1 MSDVDER
8 VPRESKEQKGAG
20 VDRSESESAM
30 GSFVAE
36 LQDGDLAKPMA
47 LSDFLF
53 RLGLAYRLPEKK
65 TGEYEVRPVA
75 RPPRTRVWLPVLAVV
90 MALGWVGARL
100 LQPRP
105 GKQLPRELTGE
116 WVAQSPKYPGRALV
130 LQPGTVTLK
139 FGADTDAVSFPISAV
154 LRDSVQD
161 TAIYRVQYLQ
171 DGQSVSLV
179 VKFFETPRPTVVLSS
194 PAGVVWL
201 RQSDVGYDSPA
212 LDTGRAAGSPRGR

>member
-1 MSDVDER
+1 MSEVNER
-8 VPRESKEQKGAG
+8 VPPGPKEQKNAG
-20 VDRSESESAM
+20 TDRTESEPAM
-30 GSFVAE
+30 RSFVEE

-65 TGEYEVRPVA
+65 PGEYETRPVV
-75 RPPRTRVWLPVLAVV
+75 RQPGTRVWLPALAVA
-90 MALGWVGARL
+90 MALGWVGTRL
-100 LQPRP
+100 LQPKP

-116 WVAQSPKYPGRALV
+116 WVAQSPRYPGRALV

-139 FGADTDAVSFPISAV
+139 FGADTDAVSFPISGV

-171 DGQSVSLV
+171 DGQPTSLV

-201 RQSDVGYDSPA
+201 RESDVGYDNSA
-212 LDTGRAAGSPRGR
+212 TDTSQAGTSVRRP